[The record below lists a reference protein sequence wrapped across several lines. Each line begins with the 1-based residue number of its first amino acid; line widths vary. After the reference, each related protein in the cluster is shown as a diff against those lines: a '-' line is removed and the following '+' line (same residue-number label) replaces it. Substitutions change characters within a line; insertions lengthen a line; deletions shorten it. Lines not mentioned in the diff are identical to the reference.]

1 MFDNIAKCVLL
12 FCAVLFIFYLSRKNS
27 NFVDVRNILRD
38 HFNLLKNDKFTL
50 FIFLFLPIAS
60 ALSCAFL
67 QRITDDIINS
77 INIIL
82 PIFIG
87 LQFSVA
93 GILCSIS
100 KSNDKFEK
108 IKKSAFNEIL
118 FESVLSILALM
129 ASFMVLFIGV
139 SQINDKILLIVSFVI
154 YFLLFDMVMNT
165 FIVLKRL
172 KFLFDES

>member
-1 MFDNIAKCVLL
+1 MLSSIAKFILV
-12 FCAVLFIFYLSRKNS
+12 FCTVLFIFYLSRKNS
-27 NFVDVRNILRD
+27 NFMDARNILRD
-38 HFNLLKNDKFTL
+38 HFNLFKSDSFTL

-67 QRITDDIINS
+67 RRITDDITNS

-100 KSNDKFEK
+100 KGNDKFEK
-108 IKKSAFNEIL
+108 IKKMLLMKYYLRAFYQYSHL
-118 FESVLSILALM
+118 
-129 ASFMVLFIGV
+129 
-139 SQINDKILLIVSFVI
+139 
-154 YFLLFDMVMNT
+154 
-165 FIVLKRL
+165 
-172 KFLFDES
+172 